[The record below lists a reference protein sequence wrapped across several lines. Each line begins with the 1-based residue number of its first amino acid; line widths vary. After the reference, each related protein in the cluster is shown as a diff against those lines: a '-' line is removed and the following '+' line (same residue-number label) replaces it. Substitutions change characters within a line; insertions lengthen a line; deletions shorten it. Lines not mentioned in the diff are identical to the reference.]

1 MTEENTSSPIRFL
14 KPFQVFR
21 CRKRDKSV
29 ITLDDFSPLKCLNQS
44 PRRTQATTTVPRFFP
59 QLTSPSRGQQETKDS
74 PATKKR
80 RLDLTPVKTS
90 QTPSPAKTKV
100 IKRQLN
106 FGGIFNSPSSPVNE
120 SAQQS
125 KMDEPT
131 TPSSSA
137 RRNSKGKQ
145 DKKKGPNTP
154 SITTLFKPLSK
165 TSSLTTNQDHPNS
178 SRSGLTRSASSSSM
192 QEIKTLLRT
201 PIDWSLK
208 TRIRFV
214 SRNHDFPF
222 RGSFRASE
230 DATGTSSFVRCVNNK
245 NDGLHS
251 GVTTEDS
258 LSQAT
263 FSPPHSLSRIELDTS
278 STAILRQQ
286 TMVWMHPHLPWMPL
300 YPRMGVTLG
309 SSTAIPSLPLSA
321 TEVLCKDFVQSLR
334 SVYHLLK
341 TRQSAFFYV
350 CAPTFT
356 VLFRAAGVGGM
367 IDVVHALITPSSR
380 GFRTLLE
387 EEHVVFNQ
395 LETESD
401 DDSKDD
407 KVTAGQNND
416 KDDDNDPNLFLET
429 LGLSQQDFPSLSSFP
444 RGQKMTSKGDS
455 TTLLVS
461 GPDTQSLV
469 NVLSEHV
476 CKICVAK
483 TGPLAGIPPTILS
496 PMAFAGSTLRP
507 FKIKVASDTLQ
518 DGTVVYSLDIHGP
531 ILPTN
536 VYNLCETLR
545 SNQAVCPFDVTM
557 VNHEP
562 TSQFARVSKQLS
574 DKTTPASVFM
584 TQSLTDCGLSD
595 QLIADLCS
603 IDTQTRR
610 PTRQLR
616 LQTNCVAE
624 LL

>member
-1 MTEENTSSPIRFL
+1 
-14 KPFQVFR
+14 
-21 CRKRDKSV
+21 
-29 ITLDDFSPLKCLNQS
+29 
-44 PRRTQATTTVPRFFP
+44 
-59 QLTSPSRGQQETKDS
+59 
-74 PATKKR
+74 
-80 RLDLTPVKTS
+80 LDLTPVKTS
-90 QTPSPAKTKV
+90 QIASPAKKV

-106 FGGIFNSPSSPVNE
+106 FGGMFGSPAKST
-120 SAQQS
+120 SAQATPEVQA
-125 KMDEPT
+125 PPA
-131 TPSSSA
+131 TPSSGSG
-137 RRNSKGKQ
+137 RRNSKGSK

-165 TSSLTTNQDHPNS
+165 ATT
-178 SRSGLTRSASSSSM
+178 SSSSLRDSRPGM
-192 QEIKTLLRT
+192 SRNSSSSSLQEVKHLPRT

-245 NDGLHS
+245 NDNQQPCILMDD
-251 GVTTEDS
+251 T
-258 LSQAT
+258 LSQST
-263 FSPPHSLSRIELDTS
+263 FSPSHSLSRIELDTS

-300 YPRMGVTLG
+300 YPRMGIALG
-309 SSTAIPSLPLSA
+309 SSSSIPSLPLSA

-334 SVYHLLK
+334 SIYHLLK

-380 GFRTLLE
+380 GFKALLE

-395 LETESD
+395 LETDPD

-407 KVTAGQNND
+407 KQQPTKTNDD

-444 RGQKMTSKGDS
+444 RGSKLMSKGDS
-455 TTLLVS
+455 TTLLIS

-476 CKICVAK
+476 SKIGVSK

-496 PMAFAGSTLRP
+496 PMAFAGATLRP
-507 FKIKVASDTLQ
+507 FKIKASSDKLV

-531 ILPTN
+531 IIPTN

-545 SNQAVCPFDVTM
+545 SNRAVCPFDVTI

-562 TSQFARVSKQLS
+562 TSALARVSKQLS
-574 DKTTPASVFM
+574 DKSTPASIFV
-584 TQSLTDCGLSD
+584 TQSLTDCGFSE
-595 QLIADLCS
+595 QLISDLC
-603 IDTQTRR
+603 TAEAQTCK
-610 PTRQLR
+610 PMRQLR
-616 LQTNCVAE
+616 LQNNYVAE
-624 LL
+624 LS